1 MFDINGDGDI
11 SVKELSTIMKLLGQ
25 NPTEDEIIQMMS
37 EADKDSDF
45 NIDFVEFCKLMH
57 TKMEDQ
63 NRFDELERVFHLF
76 TKGHGR
82 NTIDYMDLRDV
93 FVQLGQSISI
103 DDCKLLIELRD
114 TDHDRK
120 LDFSEF
126 VGFFM
131 TQ

>member
-1 MFDINGDGDI
+1 
-11 SVKELSTIMKLLGQ
+11 
-25 NPTEDEIIQMMS
+25 MS
-37 EADKDSDF
+37 EADKDADF

-63 NRFDELERVFHLF
+63 NRFDELERVFHIF
-76 TKGHGR
+76 TGPTKK
-82 NTIDYMDLRDV
+82 TIDYMDLRDV
-93 FVQLGQSISI
+93 FVMLGQSISTA
-103 DDCKLLIELRD
+103 DCMLLIELRD

-120 LDFSEF
+120 LDFPEF